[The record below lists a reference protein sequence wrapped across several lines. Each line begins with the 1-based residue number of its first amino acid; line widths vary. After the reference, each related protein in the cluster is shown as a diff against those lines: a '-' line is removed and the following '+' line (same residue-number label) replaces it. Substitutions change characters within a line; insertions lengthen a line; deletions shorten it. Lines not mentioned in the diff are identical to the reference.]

1 MAARLAPASHS
12 GRPQA
17 APAGELQ
24 SKESF
29 IMMLYPAMKDLL
41 EKVPS
46 RYELVNVVACQ
57 ARRIAREAEM
67 AGEPLAEKPV
77 SIAIQEVA
85 DGKLEVKA
93 GEMEQVRA

>member
-1 MAARLAPASHS
+1 
-12 GRPQA
+12 
-17 APAGELQ
+17 
-24 SKESF
+24 
-29 IMMLYPAMKDLL
+29 MMLYPAMKDLL

-77 SIAIQEVA
+77 SIAIQAVA
-85 DGKLEVKA
+85 N
-93 GEMEQVRA
+93 GELDDMTEEAEQE